1 MNYLKVY
8 IKLMRKASKQPKP
21 KIYEK
26 HHVFPVS
33 IYGKNNYIIK
43 LTPRQHYIAHA
54 LLCKI
59 FIKRYGKKDQK
70 SVKMIRAFWFMHS
83 KGPLQKERYINSRF
97 YETLKS
103 LHKESMNGSN
113 NPMHG
118 VRLTGEN
125 GPMFGKT
132 HSEETRKKISIV
144 TSGSNNPMYGKTHS
158 PETIKKMREAKLGEK
173 NARFGKTHT
182 EEARQ
187 KIRESKLGEKHHLFG
202 KPSEEMPFFGK
213 KHTEAAKRIMS
224 EKRSLDNLGRKW
236 YTNGVKNVFKKDCP
250 KGFYPGRTYIRKK
263 KT

>member
-1 MNYLKVY
+1 
-8 IKLMRKASKQPKP
+8 MRKAKNRSVPP
-21 KIYEK
+21 ESYEK

-33 IYGKNNYIIK
+33 IFGKNTYLVK
-43 LTPRQHYIAHA
+43 LTPREHYIAHA

-59 FIKRYGKKDQK
+59 FIKRYGKKDQR

-83 KGPLQKERYINSRF
+83 KGPLQQERYVNSRL
-97 YETLKS
+97 YKTLKD
-103 LHKESMNGSN
+103 LHKKSMKGQN
-113 NPMHG
+113 NPMYG

-125 GPMFGKT
+125 SPFFGKT

-144 TSGSNNPMYGKTHS
+144 TSGSNNPMYGKIHS
-158 PETIKKMREAKLGEK
+158 PEAIKKMREAKLGEK

-202 KPSEEMPFFGK
+202 KPKEEMPFFGR
-213 KHTEAAKRIMS
+213 KHTNEAKRIMS
-224 EKRSLDNLGRKW
+224 EKRSLNNLGRKW

-250 KGFYPGRTYIRKK
+250 EGFYPGRTYTRKK
-263 KT
+263 KKT

>member
-33 IYGKNNYIIK
+33 IYGENNYIVK
-43 LTPRQHYIAHA
+43 LTPREHYIAHA

-59 FIKRYGKKDQK
+59 FVKRYGKKDQR

-103 LHKESMNGSN
+103 LHKESM
-113 NPMHG
+113 
-118 VRLTGEN
+118 
-125 GPMFGKT
+125 
-132 HSEETRKKISIV
+132 
-144 TSGSNNPMYGKTHS
+144 SGSNNPMYGVRLTGKNNPMFGRSLSKETRQLISMKCRGKNIGRIHS
-158 PETIKKMREAKLGEK
+158 PEAIKNMSEAKLGEK
-173 NARFGKTHT
+173 NPMFGKTHT

-202 KPSEEMPFFGK
+202 KPSEEMPFFGR
-213 KHTEAAKRIMS
+213 KHTDDAKRIIS
-224 EKRSLDNLGRKW
+224 EKRSLNNLGRKW
-236 YTNGVKNVFKKDCP
+236 YTNGVKNVFKRDCP
-250 KGFYPGRTYIRKK
+250 EGFYPGRTYTRKK